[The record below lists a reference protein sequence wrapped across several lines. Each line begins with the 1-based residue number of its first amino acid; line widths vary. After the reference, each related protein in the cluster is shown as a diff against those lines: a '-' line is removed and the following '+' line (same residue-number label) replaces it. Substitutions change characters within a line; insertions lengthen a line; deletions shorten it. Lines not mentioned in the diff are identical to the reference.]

1 MKHYYADKTCLKTLK
16 IIIILLTV
24 ILIVVA
30 NYFLSFIPIIM
41 IIVSAVF
48 FAAGFFISLIYLP
61 IYFKNMKYYV
71 SNEKIIK
78 ISGFYFIKKQ
88 AIRIDKIQYTTTLST
103 PFSKHTGLNF
113 IFLYV
118 YGGMMPVMFI
128 SDHDFSE
135 ITYNLKI

>member
-1 MKHYYADKTCLKTLK
+1 MKHYYADKTCLKTLR
-16 IIIILLTV
+16 IITILLTV
-24 ILIVVA
+24 ILIAVT

-41 IIVSAVF
+41 LILSAVF
-48 FAAGFFISLIYLP
+48 FAAGFFTSLIYLP

-88 AIRIDKIQYTTTLST
+88 AIRIDKIQYITTIST
-103 PFSKHTGLNF
+103 PFSKRTGLNF